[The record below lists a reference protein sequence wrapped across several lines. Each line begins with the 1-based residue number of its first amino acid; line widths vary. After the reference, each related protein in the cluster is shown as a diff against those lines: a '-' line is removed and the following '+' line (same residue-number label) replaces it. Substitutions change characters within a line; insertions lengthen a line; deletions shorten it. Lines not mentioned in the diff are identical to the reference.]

1 MSAIL
6 SHFLVKKSDRKNLIY
21 IIYLKGQVIKN
32 GLNIKRGIYMKSIAC
47 VLLLLLAFSVKAEI
61 TIKNFH
67 SVDSEESLY
76 RGRQPGKLVSEL
88 PSLGITDVIIFKNDT
103 RGEVIK
109 EIAALKTLEIQS
121 HHIPFRWKDYSSVQV
136 ACEQLIDAMTIMRD
150 RREQGGRVFIH
161 CTAGEDR
168 TGALAGLFRML
179 DEGLDR
185 ETVFREEMCDRGF
198 SDGNGHKPY
207 YVTSSIQKELTPI
220 FVAMARQIDK
230 GYLTMNNLDRNVCK
244 TLKVYPTKLS
254 CER

>member
-1 MSAIL
+1 M

-21 IIYLKGQVIKN
+21 IIYLKCRVLKN
-32 GLNIKRGIYMKSIAC
+32 VKNQTQGIDMKSIAC
-47 VLLLLLAFSVKAEI
+47 ILIFLLAFTVKAEI

-67 SVDSEESLY
+67 SVDPEGSIY

-88 PSLGITDVIIFKNDT
+88 PSISITDVIIFKNDT
-103 RGEVIK
+103 RGEVVK
-109 EIAALKTLEIQS
+109 EIAVLKTLEIKS
-121 HHIPFRWKDYSSVQV
+121 HHIPFRWKDYSSVQL

-185 ETVFREEMCDRGF
+185 ETVLREEMCEKGF
-198 SDGNGHKPY
+198 SDGNEHKPY
-207 YVTSSIQKELTPI
+207 YVTNTIQKELTPI

-230 GYLTMNNLDRNVCK
+230 GYLTMQNLDKKVCK
-244 TLKVYPTKLS
+244 TLKVYPTKLN
-254 CER
+254 CGR